1 MDFMKWLN
9 SLDELLFEVMS
20 WLVFF
25 PLTLWRTLVR
35 PMAMMAYAD
44 EQLALPEDE
53 QYAATVSPPLFLAL
67 ALLIA
72 HGVGTALG
80 QTDAIIANRHGLAAL
95 VDSETSAL
103 LLRLVVF
110 AIFPLVM
117 SVRLLRRRGV
127 KILRKTLRLPFYGQC
142 YPAATFA
149 LMLSLGTTIG
159 TLRDQ
164 PAHIAGVVL
173 TSLAFVY
180 FLAVETRWFMAQL
193 TIGPVRA
200 FGAAL
205 FGLVEGFALLLLVG
219 FLFTR

>member
-25 PLTLWRTLVR
+25 PLTLWRTLVH
-35 PMAMMAYAD
+35 PLKMMAYAD
-44 EQLALPEDE
+44 QQLALPQDE
-53 QYAATVSPPLFLAL
+53 QYAAAVSPPLVLAL

-80 QTDAIIANRHGLAAL
+80 QTDAIIANRHGLAGL
-95 VDSETSAL
+95 IDSETSAL
-103 LLRLVVF
+103 LLRMVVF

-127 KILRKTLRLPFYGQC
+127 KIVRGTLRLPFYGQC
-142 YPAATFA
+142 YPAAAFA
-149 LMLSLGTTIG
+149 LTLNLGMTLGTLQG
-159 TLRDQ
+159 R
-164 PAHIAGVVL
+164 PAHIAGAILV
-173 TSLAFVY
+173 SLAFVY

-193 TIGPVRA
+193 SIGPLRA

-205 FGLVEGFALLLLVG
+205 LGLVEGFALLLLVG